1 MTNAGCLLMGT
12 VAAAIL
18 TAGPAAADVPFVER
32 HVTLA
37 PLHVSAD
44 VGVGVA
50 QWEDIEPDPLN
61 PQGVVDRGN
70 KVGFGTSVEAAVGL
84 PYLGELAA
92 RVGYRFDAVGANAQ
106 ADHFGRLFDPVVNE
120 PGVDSFT
127 NPEIILRGTMFALP
141 LVEVAL
147 ETRAVIP
154 TASNSDFALTPGAPV
169 RIHIPT
175 FARIDT
181 GIYVPVAFNQPAAFA
196 LQVPA
201 QLFFQA
207 GDAFFGPL
215 TGLLYVQNGGD
226 PNPQILAGVGG
237 GYTLAGILDLKAQVY
252 TTQVNDVTWTKHIGA
267 GLGVGVRL

>member
-1 MTNAGCLLMGT
+1 MKAACL
-12 VAAAIL
+12 AAATAVALL
-18 TAGPAAADVPFVER
+18 TTGPAAADVPFVER
-32 HVTLA
+32 PLTLP
-37 PLHVSAD
+37 PLHMSAD

-50 QWEDIEPDPLN
+50 QWEDIEPDPAN
-61 PQGVVDRGN
+61 PQGFVDRGN
-70 KVGFGTSVEAAVGL
+70 KVGFGTSLEAAVGL
-84 PYLGELAA
+84 PYLGELGA

-106 ADHFGRLFDPVVNE
+106 ADHFGRLFDPIVNE

-127 NPEIILRGTMFALP
+127 NPEIVLRGTMFALP

-181 GIYVPVAFNQPAAFA
+181 GIYVPVAFNQPAAFEV
-196 LQVPA
+196 QVPA
-201 QLFFQA
+201 QLFFQVK
-207 GDAFFGPL
+207 DAFFGPL

-237 GYTLAGILDLKAQVY
+237 GYTLGGVLDLKAQVY
-252 TTQVNDVTWTKHIGA
+252 TSQVNDVTWAKHIGG